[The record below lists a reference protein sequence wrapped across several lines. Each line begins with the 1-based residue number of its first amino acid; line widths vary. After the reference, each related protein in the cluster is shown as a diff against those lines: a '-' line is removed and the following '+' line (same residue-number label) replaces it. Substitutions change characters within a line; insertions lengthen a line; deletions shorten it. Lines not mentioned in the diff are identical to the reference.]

1 MKALALDSNL
11 AEVHASLGRILSV
24 DDYDFAGAE
33 RELRTAIS
41 LNPNYGTGH
50 HFLGDLL
57 SIRGKFEEAFAEHQ
71 RALDLEPFSAVF
83 NAGYGSSLMRGR
95 RYDEAKARYD
105 KALELNPNFWGAYGR
120 LSVIYEIVGKHA
132 ECVELRARAF
142 EANGEAQSA
151 ARMRESFAKGGWEG
165 FNRYIIR
172 EHRPSLVPFY
182 FLAIAH
188 TALNEKDK
196 ALDALNKS
204 YENHEISLVQF
215 LNNDQR
221 LDPLRGDP
229 RFHELIRRVG
239 FE

>member
-1 MKALALDSNL
+1 
-11 AEVHASLGRILSV
+11 
-24 DDYDFAGAE
+24 
-33 RELRTAIS
+33 
-41 LNPNYGTGH
+41 
-50 HFLGDLL
+50 
-57 SIRGKFEEAFAEHQ
+57 
-71 RALDLEPFSAVF
+71 
-83 NAGYGSSLMRGR
+83 
-95 RYDEAKARYD
+95 
-105 KALELNPNFWGAYGR
+105 

-142 EANGEAQSA
+142 EANGETQSA